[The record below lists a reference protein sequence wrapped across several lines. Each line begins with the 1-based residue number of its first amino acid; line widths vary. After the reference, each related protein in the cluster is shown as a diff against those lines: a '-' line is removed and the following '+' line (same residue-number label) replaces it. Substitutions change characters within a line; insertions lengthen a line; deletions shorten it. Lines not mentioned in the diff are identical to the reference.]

1 VTAIPAQP
9 EAEGIRRRRAVLSGS
24 SSGIGLAIARRLLED
39 SWSVTGLDRTP
50 SAFQHPL
57 FSPVAV
63 DLIDGD
69 ALDRALS
76 NIAAVDAIVHA
87 AGFMR
92 TAPLGG
98 LDLRDGEA
106 MWQVHVAAAVRL
118 VDRLASLLPSGGRI
132 VLIGSRTSNGAG
144 GRSQYAASKAAL
156 TGLSRSWAIELAG
169 RGVTV
174 NVVSPGA
181 TDTPM
186 LVDPMRGSEAP
197 RLPPLGRFVRPE
209 EIAGTVAFL
218 LGDDAGAITGQNL
231 VVCGGASL

>member
-1 VTAIPAQP
+1 VTAISAQD
-9 EAEGIRRRRAVLSGS
+9 ESTAIRRRHVVVSGS
-24 SSGIGLAIARRLLED
+24 SSGIGLAIARRLLGGG
-39 SWSVTGLDRTP
+39 WSATGLDRTA
-50 SAFQHPL
+50 SAFSHPL
-57 FSPVAV
+57 FAPVAV
-63 DLIDGD
+63 DLADGE
-69 ALDRALS
+69 AFDRALGD
-76 NIAAVDAIVHA
+76 IAAVDAIVHA

-106 MWQVHVAAAVRL
+106 MWQVHVAAAIRL
-118 VDRLASLLPSGGRI
+118 VDRLAAALPQGGRI
-132 VLIGSRTSNGAG
+132 VLIGSRTANGAG

-186 LVDPMRGSEAP
+186 LADPLRGSEAP
-197 RLPPLGRFVRPE
+197 RLPPMGRFVRPE

-218 LGDDAGAITGQNL
+218 LGEDAGAITGQNL

>member
-1 VTAIPAQP
+1 VTAHQIQP
-9 EAEGIRRRRAVLSGS
+9 EAEGIRRRRAVVSGS

-39 SWSVTGLDRTP
+39 GWSVTGLDRTAP
-50 SAFQHPL
+50 ALRHPL
-57 FSPVAV
+57 FAPVAV
-63 DLIDGD
+63 DLTDGE
-69 ALDRALS
+69 ALGRALS
-76 NIAAVDAIVHA
+76 EIAMVDAIVHA

-98 LDLRDGEA
+98 LDPRDGEA
-106 MWQVHVAAAVRL
+106 MWQVHVAAAARL
-118 VDRLASLLPSGGRI
+118 VDRLAALLPPSGRV

-156 TGLSRSWAIELAG
+156 IGLSRSWAIELAG

-186 LVDPMRGSEAP
+186 LADPLRGSEAP
-197 RLPPLGRFVRPE
+197 RLPPMGRFVRPE

-218 LGDDAGAITGQNL
+218 LGDDAAAITGQNL